1 MEESASVGLVLGS
14 LELGDDAGISESKNP
29 VWLDRKLSTVHTLS
43 ISSRGVCRLAN
54 QIGSSWPLVDNDG
67 DQDLYIGGS
76 PHFLFQNEGVEPDSP
91 EGRGSFRGFSVSP
104 TAVSR
109 KGVWKLSGAESW
121 LLLCATGGDAHAHP
135 PPRPRGPYGLRRR
148 RR

>member
-1 MEESASVGLVLGS
+1 MFLLHNQGGGKFVEESASVGLVLGS

-43 ISSRGVCRLAN
+43 ISLRGVCRLAN
-54 QIGSSWPLVDNDG
+54 QISSSWALVDNDG

-76 PHFLFQNEGVEPDSP
+76 PHFLFQNEGVEPNSA

-104 TAVSR
+104 NGGAAKGRLAAV
-109 KGVWKLSGAESW
+109 
-121 LLLCATGGDAHAHP
+121 
-135 PPRPRGPYGLRRR
+135 RG
-148 RR
+148 